1 LLVVAVYCRQHQ
13 MNALAVVVVV
23 QVKLAARQP
32 FAVTDFQTLVMG
44 AMVFQAVL
52 TAARLHTLV
61 VVAVALDLALLL
73 ALAVLAVAVTALV
86 VELTQLEQVQMDLA
100 AAAAAQAFPL
110 RRLAQAALA
119 AMAS

>member
-1 LLVVAVYCRQHQ
+1 LLVVEVYCRQHQ

-32 FAVTDFQTLVMG
+32 FAVTDFQTLVME

-100 AAAAAQAFPL
+100 AAAAAQVCHPL
-110 RRLAQAALA
+110 QQGQAALA
-119 AMAS
+119 EMAL